1 MGLTTPTLAGPGIYP
16 VSRSGPLAFNNDEG
30 DANTDAVEC
39 VGVPGTG
46 KALYLTHITISG
58 RTADV
63 AISLWDAILG
73 TVLFGPIQ
81 MQADGGG
88 NFTKDWKHPLKLAD
102 NKALYVEADAVE
114 AFTLYGEYFIGQA
127 PIV

>member
-1 MGLTTPTLAGPGIYP
+1 MAGEITTPTLVNELPVARTGPF
-16 VSRSGPLAFNNDEG
+16 AFNNDE
-30 DANTDAVEC
+30 DNASTAVSC
-39 VGVPGTG
+39 VGTPGAG

-58 RTADV
+58 RTADI
-63 AISLWDAILG
+63 AITLRDGAT

-81 MQADGGG
+81 CQTDGSSL
-88 NFTKDWKHPLKLAD
+88 FTKDWKYPLKLTD
-102 NKALYVEADAVE
+102 DTDLYVYASAGS

>member
-1 MGLTTPTLAGPGIYP
+1 MAITTPTLAGPGLYP
-16 VSRSGPLAFNNDEG
+16 INVGPMLSFNNDED
-30 DANTDAVEC
+30 DADVAVEC
-39 VGVPGTG
+39 VATPGAG
-46 KALYLTHITISG
+46 KAIYITHVTISG
-58 RTADV
+58 RTNDV
-63 AISLWDAILG
+63 AVSLRDGDG

-88 NFTKDWKHPLKLAD
+88 NFTKDWKHPLKLTD
-102 NKALYVEADAVE
+102 NKSLTVFATNSQ